1 MVNIFYSVFKFEYQ
15 SITAGNIMIKIDSTL
30 TPDPTTHNCNSI
42 EAPAE
47 PSGASSDPFPI
58 PPLGSGGA
66 STSITALNSA
76 IVKEFNNYSIEV
88 KVDAAR
94 EMINRLNRRYFR

>member
-1 MVNIFYSVFKFEYQ
+1 MFKFAYQ
-15 SITAGNIMIKIDSTL
+15 SLTAGNTLMKIDSTL
-30 TPDPTTHNCNSI
+30 TTNLTTHNCNLI

-66 STSITALNSA
+66 STSITALRSE